1 MRSFCMI
8 SGQARVRLIQ
18 MSALLAAAA
27 LVAGCGNNYR
37 AVILPSNPSGPSPE
51 PEAFAIVISNPSST
65 ADGIVTLIDYS
76 GDTTMA
82 QATNLGT
89 NPLGFTVDENG
100 SEGYTINSDGTL
112 TNFPVSTS
120 LQNSQITYT
129 TPPSTQI
136 VNLFSP
142 SSGLWGADLSGN
154 VADVFASSSGVQT
167 FLISV
172 PVATTPVMVVGAGS
186 SSVRNFA
193 ISQDISSPTG
203 MECNISPTS
212 QPLGTVT
219 GIETAN
225 YAVDSPTITVG
236 RCPVYGVESSD
247 GLRLFVLNR
256 GSDTVSVI
264 DTQNDRLDD
273 QCPSGC
279 VNKSGQT
286 YYSHPTLPLSLNAV
300 TATGITPVNGTTG
313 MAQTAGPVDAEYN
326 AYTKQL
332 VVANYDGGTISIID
346 VSLDAYGN
354 DSSTF
359 GTTYTVK
366 VGNNPAS
373 VTALYDG
380 SRAYVANQSDET
392 VSVVY
397 MSTSHTVEKTLA
409 VVGHPRTVASIQN
422 SDDGKV
428 YVASPDSQDLTIIT
442 AGGTDPDV
450 VDTTLSLLS
459 GNILDVRVNSQ
470 NAESGNT
477 TVESRVPGF
486 GQPCNLPLSAFN
498 PATSSN
504 PTLANCQ
511 AQASSLLVQ
520 PLVEPPTISCSA
532 YPTTIMSGET
542 STIIAV
548 GVSPQNR
555 PLTYSYSASAG
566 SISGSSTTATFNST
580 GVQTGPVSIACN
592 VSDDRGHYASAETF
606 VIVEGS

>member
-1 MRSFCMI
+1 MNL
-8 SGQARVRLIQ
+8 GQARMRLVQ
-18 MSALLAAAA
+18 MGALLAAAA

-37 AVILPSNPSGPSPE
+37 PVILPSNPSGPSPQ
-51 PEAFAIVISNPSST
+51 PEAFAVVVSNPSST
-65 ADGIVTLIDYS
+65 AAGIATIIDYS
-76 GDTTMA
+76 GDTVMA
-82 QATNLGT
+82 QATNIGVD
-89 NPLGFTVDENG
+89 PLSFTVDASG
-100 SEGYTINSDGTL
+100 TSGYTINSNSTL
-112 TNFPVSTS
+112 TYFPVSTS
-120 LQNSQITYT
+120 LQNNLITYT
-129 TPPSTQI
+129 TLASNAQI

-142 SSGLWGADLSGN
+142 SSGLWAADLTGN
-154 VADVFASSSGVQT
+154 VADVFAPSSGVQT
-167 FLISV
+167 FLISD
-172 PVATTPVMVVGAGS
+172 PVAATPVMVVGAASGS
-186 SSVRNFA
+186 LRDFA
-193 ISQDISSPTG
+193 ISQNISSPTG
-203 MECNISPTS
+203 MECNQSPTAE
-212 QPLGTVT
+212 PLGTVT

-225 YAVDSPTITVG
+225 YAVDSPAITVG

-273 QCPSGC
+273 QCPTGC

-286 YYSHPTLPLSLNAV
+286 YHSHPTLPLSLSAV
-300 TATGITPVNGTTG
+300 SATGITPVNGTTG
-313 MAQTAGPVDAEYN
+313 MAQTAGPVYAEYN
-326 AYTKQL
+326 AATSQL
-332 VVANYDGGTISIID
+332 VVANYDGGTVSIID

-359 GTTYTVK
+359 GTTYTVG

-380 SRAYVANQSDET
+380 SRAYAANQSDGT

-409 VVGHPRTVASIQN
+409 VVGHPRTVVSIQN
-422 SDDGKV
+422 SEYGKV
-428 YVASPDSQDLTIIT
+428 YVASPDNPDLTIIST
-442 AGGTDPDV
+442 GGTDPDI
-450 VDTTLSLLS
+450 VDTTLSLLA

-470 NAESGNT
+470 NAEGGNSNT
-477 TVESRVPGF
+477 ESRLPGF
-486 GQPCNLPLSAFN
+486 GEPCNLPLSEFN

-532 YPTTIMSGET
+532 YPTTIMPGET

-580 GVQTGPVSIACN
+580 GAPTGPVSIACN
-592 VSDDRGHYASAETF
+592 VSDDRGHSASAETS
-606 VIVEGS
+606 VTIVAPQP